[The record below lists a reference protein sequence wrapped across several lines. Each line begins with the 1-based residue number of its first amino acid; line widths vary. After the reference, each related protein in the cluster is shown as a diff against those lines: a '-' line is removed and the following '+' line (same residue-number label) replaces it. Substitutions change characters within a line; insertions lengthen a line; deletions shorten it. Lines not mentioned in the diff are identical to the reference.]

1 MSFKISSIG
10 LNSGPM
16 HARPALHLSHST
28 SRFEFFFFLSHRS
41 EHFHVTIF
49 LYGSDFY
56 IGSSVPYL

>member
-1 MSFKISSIG
+1 
-10 LNSGPM
+10 
-16 HARPALHLSHST
+16 LSHST